1 MPVEREDRRDQIL
14 KHAKAVFAK
23 KGFHDAS
30 VTHIIDR
37 AKIAR
42 GTFYLYFE
50 GKREV
55 FGTLLDQLVKEFEE
69 RIRPVDLAPGAP
81 TPLDQVRVNV
91 QRILDLVISDPDI
104 VRILLQQAST
114 LDRESRAALAKFDDR
129 IRFLIERALVHGQ
142 RLGLVR
148 VCDTR
153 TVSTCL
159 IGSVKA
165 VIEELSTRPDAR
177 KDLERIA
184 DEVVQF
190 ALCGLTEPR

>member
-1 MPVEREDRRDQIL
+1 MGPEDRRDQIL
-14 KHAKAVFAK
+14 KHAKAIFAK
-23 KGFHDAS
+23 KGFHEAS

-69 RIRPVDLAPGAP
+69 RIHVVDLSPGAP

-114 LDRESRAALAKFDDR
+114 LDRLSRSALGKFYDR
-129 IRFLIERALVHGQ
+129 VRFLIERALVHGQ

-153 TVSTCL
+153 TVSGCL
-159 IGSVKA
+159 IGSVKE
-165 VIEELSTRPDAR
+165 VVEELASRPDAR
-177 KDLERIA
+177 SNLERIA
-184 DEVVQF
+184 DEIVQF
-190 ALCGLTEPR
+190 ALRGLSNPS

>member
-1 MPVEREDRRDQIL
+1 MEPEDRREQIL

-69 RIRPVDLAPGAP
+69 RIRPVDLRPGAV
-81 TPLDQVRVNV
+81 TPLTQVRVNV

-104 VRILLQQAST
+104 VRILLQQAT
-114 LDRESRAALAKFDDR
+114 VLDKQSQAALGKFYEHVR
-129 IRFLIERALVHGQ
+129 LMIERALVHGQ
-142 RLGLVR
+142 RLGLIR
-148 VCDTR
+148 TCDTR
-153 TVSTCL
+153 TVSACL
-159 IGSVKA
+159 IGSVKE
-165 VIEELSTRPDAR
+165 VVEELASRPEAR
-177 KDLERIA
+177 NDLERIA
-184 DEVVQF
+184 DEIVQF
-190 ALCGLTEPR
+190 ALSGVSVPR

>member
-1 MPVEREDRRDQIL
+1 MEPEGRREQIL
-14 KHAKAVFAK
+14 RHAKAVFAK

-69 RIRPVDLAPGAP
+69 RIRPVDLRPGAV
-81 TPLDQVRVNV
+81 TPLTQVRVNV

-104 VRILLQQAST
+104 VRILLQQAT
-114 LDRESRAALAKFDDR
+114 ALDKQSQAALGKFYER
-129 IRFLIERALVHGQ
+129 VRLMIERALVHGQ
-142 RLGLVR
+142 RLGLIR
-148 VCDTR
+148 TCDNR
-153 TVSTCL
+153 TISACL
-159 IGSVKA
+159 IGSVKE
-165 VIEELSTRPDAR
+165 VVEELASRPEAR
-177 KDLERIA
+177 NDLERIA
-184 DEVVQF
+184 DEIVHF
-190 ALCGLTEPR
+190 ALTGVSVPR